1 MLHLPYLPHLAYLFA
16 FLLVTALAALLIQHR
31 RLRRQEVRIKVLVH
45 QSKQLVQALQHS
57 QAEVRSLERQRRD
70 LSERLTDDANK
81 RRRTEA
87 RLRQLIVLDDELAQA
102 QASANQSGFSDTV
115 PMALEELT
123 RRA

>member
-16 FLLVTALAALLIQHR
+16 FLFVTALAALLIQHR
-31 RLRRQEVRIKVLVH
+31 RLRRQETRIKVLVH

-70 LSERLTDDANK
+70 LSERLSDDANK

-87 RLRQLIVLDDELAQA
+87 RLRQLIVLEDEVPQA

-115 PMALEELT
+115 PMSLDELPM
-123 RRA
+123 RA